1 MDKIPKT
8 LDKAM
13 DKSVASSNHVGSGIS
28 IRNGPVE
35 MMDIDG
41 CEGGDAKTNGVV
53 SSKRKARHSV
63 TNGKSY
69 KDASSDNDEDD
80 EPLVRS

>member
-1 MDKIPKT
+1 MKT

-13 DKSVASSNHVGSGIS
+13 DKSAAPGNHMASGIS

-41 CEGGDAKTNGVV
+41 RESEDAKTNGVV
-53 SSKRKARHSV
+53 SSKRKARQSM

-80 EPLVRS
+80 EPLVWS